1 MEASRSLVRIGDM
14 VRKDG
19 LPMARGLFRM
29 AKGAIRGVAS
39 AVLGEE
45 LERRLDQV
53 TRDLAPDGV
62 DPFGWD
68 PDYAR
73 YAIAFATTL
82 SRSYFR
88 TMVTGIENLP
98 KGRVLIVANHAG
110 QIPLDGIIIAV
121 SVFLEANP
129 PRVVRAMVEKWS
141 QTLPFVSTFFAKC
154 GQVVGVPENATRLLQ
169 SGEAVLVFPE
179 GTRGLAKTFAH
190 RYELT
195 DFGLGFMRLALETDT
210 PIVPLAVIG
219 AEEQY
224 ISVANLRSVAK
235 ALHLPSFPVIPQLFS
250 PGGQL
255 PLPTRYRLHFGE
267 PLYFRGD
274 PDDDDTVIE
283 EKVWVVK
290 ATIQSMLNKGLMER
304 KSLFF

>member
-19 LPMARGLFRM
+19 LPVAKGLFRM

-53 TRDLAPDGV
+53 TRDLAPDGI

-88 TMVTGIENLP
+88 TIVSGIENLP

-110 QIPLDGIIIAV
+110 QIPLDGIIVAI
-121 SVFLEANP
+121 SVFLEGNP

-154 GQVVGVPENATRLLQ
+154 GQVVGVPENATRLL
-169 SGEAVLVFPE
+169 SRGEAILVFPE
-179 GTRGLAKTFAH
+179 GTRGLSKTFAH
-190 RYELT
+190 RYELA

-210 PIVPLAVIG
+210 PIVPLAIIG

-224 ISVANLRSVAK
+224 LSVANLRSVAK
-235 ALHLPSFPVIPQLFS
+235 VLHVPYFPVIPQLLI

-255 PLPTRYRLHFGE
+255 PLPTRYRLQFGE

-274 PDDDDTVIE
+274 PDDDDSVIE

>member
-1 MEASRSLVRIGDM
+1 MDPARQLVRIGDLARRDGARWL
-14 VRKDG
+14 VQKAKSALDG
-19 LPMARGLFRM
+19 LSSALL
-29 AKGAIRGVAS
+29 GA
-39 AVLGEE
+39 E
-45 LERRLDQV
+45 LEERLDRV
-53 TRDLAPDGV
+53 SHDLAPHGV

-68 PDYAR
+68 PGYAR
-73 YAIAFATTL
+73 YVIAAAAKL

-88 TMVTGIENLP
+88 TIVRGIENLP
-98 KGRVLIVANHAG
+98 PGRVLIVANHAG
-110 QIPLDGIIIAV
+110 QIPIDGMIIAI

-154 GQVVGVPENATRLLQ
+154 GQVVGVPENAKRLLAR
-169 SGEAVLVFPE
+169 GEPILVFPE
-179 GTRGLAKTFAH
+179 GTKGLAKTFQH
-190 RYELT
+190 RYQLT

-210 PIVPLAVIG
+210 PILPLAVIG

-224 ISVANLRSVAK
+224 ISVANVRSVAK
-235 ALHLPSFPVIPQLFS
+235 ALRIPSFPVIPQLLI

-255 PLPTRYRLHFGE
+255 PLPTRYRLSFGE
-267 PLYFRGD
+267 PLHFRGD
-274 PDDDDTVIE
+274 ADDDDAVIE

-290 ATIQSMLNKGLMER
+290 ATIQSMLNRGLMER

>member
-19 LPMARGLFRM
+19 LPMAKGLFRL

-224 ISVANLRSVAK
+224 ISVANLRSIAK
-235 ALHLPSFPVIPQLFS
+235 TLHMPYFPVIPQLFL
-250 PGGQL
+250 PGGLL
-255 PLPTRYRLHFGE
+255 PLPTR
-267 PLYFRGD
+267 
-274 PDDDDTVIE
+274 
-283 EKVWVVK
+283 
-290 ATIQSMLNKGLMER
+290 
-304 KSLFF
+304 

>member
-1 MEASRSLVRIGDM
+1 METARSLVRIGDL
-14 VRKDG
+14 VKNDG
-19 LPMARGLFRM
+19 LPVAKGLFRL
-29 AKGAIRGVAS
+29 ARGAMRSIAG
-39 AVLGEE
+39 AVLGSE
-45 LERRLDQV
+45 LEERLERV
-53 TRDLAPDGV
+53 SRELAPDGV

-73 YAIAFATTL
+73 YVLAAGTLL

-88 TMVTGIENLP
+88 TIVSGIENLP
-98 KGRVLIVANHAG
+98 KGRVLIVANHSG
-110 QIPLDGIIIAV
+110 QIPLDGVVIAI

-154 GQVVGVPENATRLLQ
+154 GQVVGVPENAVRLLHQ
-169 SGEAVLVFPE
+169 GEPLLVFPE

-210 PIVPLAVIG
+210 PILPLAVIG

-235 ALHLPSFPVIPQLFS
+235 TLHIPSFPVIPQLFI

-267 PLYFRGD
+267 PLYFHGD
-274 PDDDDTVIE
+274 PDDDDAVIE

-290 ATIQSMLNKGLMER
+290 ATIQSMLNKGLLER

>member
-1 MEASRSLVRIGDM
+1 MNHDSMETSRSLVRLGDV
-14 VRKDG
+14 VRRDG
-19 LPMARGLFRM
+19 LPMAKGLVRM
-29 AKGAIRGVAS
+29 AKGALRSVAS
-39 AVLGEE
+39 AMLGEE
-45 LERRLDQV
+45 LEQRLQQV
-53 TRDLAPDGV
+53 SRELAPDGV

-73 YAIAFATTL
+73 YVIAGATAL

-88 TMVTGIENLP
+88 TIVSGIENLP
-98 KGRVLIVANHAG
+98 PGRVLIVANHSG
-110 QIPLDGIIIAV
+110 QIPLDGVIIAI
-121 SVFLEANP
+121 SVFLEAKP
-129 PRVVRAMVEKWS
+129 PRVVRAMV
-141 QTLPFVSTFFAKC
+141 AKC
-154 GQVVGVPENATRLLQ
+154 GQVVGVPENAVRLLDR
-169 SGEAVLVFPE
+169 GEPILVFPE

-195 DFGLGFMRLALETDT
+195 DFGLGFMRLALQTDT
-210 PIVPLAVIG
+210 PILPLAVIG

-224 ISVANLRSVAK
+224 ISVANLRSIAK
-235 ALHLPSFPVIPQLFS
+235 TLHIPYFPVIPQMLI

-274 PDDDDTVIE
+274 PDDDDAIIE

-290 ATIQSMLNKGLMER
+290 ATIQSMLNKGLKER

>member
-1 MEASRSLVRIGDM
+1 MDAARSLVRLGDV
-14 VRKDG
+14 VRRDG
-19 LPMARGLFRM
+19 LPAARGLLRMARGALHGM
-29 AKGAIRGVAS
+29 AS
-39 AVLGEE
+39 AVMGQE
-45 LERRLDQV
+45 LEDRLAEV
-53 TRDLAPDGV
+53 SRELAPNGV

-68 PDYAR
+68 PEYSR
-73 YAIAFATTL
+73 YAIAVATTL

-88 TMVTGIENLP
+88 TVVTGIENLP
-98 KGRVLIVANHAG
+98 KGRVLIVANHSG
-110 QIPLDGIIIAV
+110 QIPLDGVIIAI
-121 SVFLEANP
+121 SVFMEANP
-129 PRVVRAMVEKWS
+129 PRLVRAMVEKWA

-154 GQVVGVPENATRLLQ
+154 GQVVGVPENAVRLLQ
-169 SGEAVLVFPE
+169 RGEPILVFPE
-179 GTRGLAKTFAH
+179 GTRGLSKTFRH

-224 ISVANLRSVAK
+224 ISVANIRSVAK
-235 ALHLPSFPVIPQLFS
+235 ALHIPSFPVIPQLLI

-267 PLYFRGD
+267 PLSFRGD
-274 PDDDDTVIE
+274 PDDDDAAIE

-290 ATIQSMLNKGLMER
+290 ATIQSMLNKGLSER

>member
-1 MEASRSLVRIGDM
+1 MDPARQLVRLGDFA
-14 VRKDG
+14 RRDG
-19 LPMARGLFRM
+19 LPLARGLVQK
-29 AKGAIRGVAS
+29 AKGALRGLSS
-39 AVLGEE
+39 ALLGRE
-45 LERRLDQV
+45 LEARLEEV
-53 TRDLAPDGV
+53 SRELAPHGV

-73 YAIAFATTL
+73 YAIAAAATL

-88 TMVTGIENLP
+88 TIVSGIEHLP
-98 KGRVLIVANHAG
+98 RGRALIVANHSG
-110 QIPLDGIIIAV
+110 QIPIDGMIIAI

-141 QTLPFVSTFFAKC
+141 QKLPFVSTFFSKC
-154 GQVVGVPENATRLLQ
+154 GQVVGVPENATRLLAR
-169 SGEAVLVFPE
+169 GEPILVFPE
-179 GTRGLAKTFAH
+179 GTRGLAKTFQH

-195 DFGLGFMRLALETDT
+195 DFGLGFMRLALESDT

-224 ISVANLRSVAK
+224 ISLANMRSVAK
-235 ALHLPSFPVIPQLFS
+235 ALHVPSFPVIPQLFI

-267 PLYFRGD
+267 PLHFRGD
-274 PDDDDTVIE
+274 PDDDDSVIE

>member
-1 MEASRSLVRIGDM
+1 MDTPRDLVRFGDL
-14 VRKDG
+14 VRRDA
-19 LPMARGLFRM
+19 LPLARGLFRR
-29 AKGAIRGVAS
+29 ARGALDGMTS
-39 AVLGEE
+39 QLLGPE
-45 LERRLDQV
+45 LEERLREVSSQ
-53 TRDLAPDGV
+53 LAPHGV

-73 YAIAFATTL
+73 YAIAAATLL

-88 TMVTGIENLP
+88 TIVSGIENLP
-98 KGRVLIVANHAG
+98 QGRVLIVANHSG
-110 QIPLDGIIIAV
+110 QIPIDGVIVAI
-121 SVFLEANP
+121 SVFLEATP
-129 PRVVRAMVEKWS
+129 PRVVRAMVEKWA

-154 GQVVGVPENATRLLQ
+154 GQVVGVPENAVRLLQ
-169 SGEAVLVFPE
+169 RGEALLVFPE
-179 GTRGLAKTFAH
+179 GTRGLAKTFQH
-190 RYELT
+190 RYQLT

-210 PIVPLAVIG
+210 PIVPLAIIG

-224 ISVANLRSVAK
+224 ISVANMRSFAK
-235 ALHLPSFPVIPQLFS
+235 ALHLPSFPVIPQLFV

-267 PLYFRGD
+267 PLQFRGD
-274 PDDDDTVIE
+274 PDDDDSIIE

>member
-121 SVFLEANP
+121 SVFLEGNP

-235 ALHLPSFPVIPQLFS
+235 ALHLPSFPVIPQLFI

>member
-235 ALHLPSFPVIPQLFS
+235 ALHLPSFPVIPQLFI

>member
-1 MEASRSLVRIGDM
+1 MDPARSLVRLGDI
-14 VRKDG
+14 VQKSG
-19 LPMARGLFRM
+19 LPAARGLLRL
-29 AKGAIRGVAS
+29 ARGALHGVTT
-39 AVLGEE
+39 AVLGPE
-45 LERRLDQV
+45 LEERLQRV
-53 TRDLAPDGV
+53 SRDLAPEGV

-73 YAIAFATTL
+73 FAILAATTL

-88 TMVTGIENLP
+88 TLVTGIENLP
-98 KGRVLIVANHAG
+98 KGKVLVVANHSG
-110 QIPLDGIIIAV
+110 QVPLDGLIIVA

-129 PRVVRAMVEKWS
+129 PRVVRAMVEKWA
-141 QTLPFVSTFFAKC
+141 QTLPFVSTFFARC
-154 GQVVGVPENATRLLQ
+154 GQVVGVPENAVRLLHG
-169 SGEAVLVFPE
+169 GEALLVFPE
-179 GTRGLAKTFAH
+179 GTRGLAKTFQH

-195 DFGLGFMRLALETDT
+195 DFGLGFMRLALETAT

-224 ISVANLRSVAK
+224 ISVANLSSLAK
-235 ALHLPSFPVIPQLFS
+235 ALHMPSFPVIPQLFF

-255 PLPTRYRLHFGE
+255 PLPIRYRLHFGE
-267 PLYFRGD
+267 PLRFRGD
-274 PDDDDTVIE
+274 PDDDDSVIE

-290 ATIQSMLNKGLMER
+290 ATIQSMLNKGLLER